1 MRRIF
6 VLMAVMAVLVTD
18 VAGKERTNGEMLS
31 IARETLF
38 RGDAAKAKGANVE
51 LRQVR
56 DSRQLG
62 VFTADGY
69 GFVVVNRDDA
79 GRTILGLSATDY
91 DADNMPDG
99 LKWWLE
105 NTEDALAN
113 GIKGSFYA
121 DILNVDAVIDNFIT
135 TKWNQQAPFNNK
147 CPMVTSGSKSRTAP
161 TGCVATALS
170 QVMNYY
176 KYPEQGKGEGT
187 YSVTNDKKTTSYTV
201 NISGTYDYNSLK
213 DTYSRSETDDEAIS
227 TLSFE
232 VGAACAMEY
241 GYSGSGTSF
250 IKAAQAM
257 ANNFSY
263 DSLALNYHY
272 GGHYLEDEWL
282 TMIRKEMEANRPVL
296 YGSADP
302 TYGGHAFL
310 FTGLDTE
317 GKVWINWGWGGDGDG
332 WFAIDQLTVNQL
344 NFCKLQQ
351 MLTGFVPRMEP
362 TEDEENLSYI
372 LYLENKGL
380 SLALTGNTVYINS
393 YSIVNYSW
401 RVFKGEVR
409 CVVENRATGD
419 KAYRTIFGEEKLFG
433 PFIVRSYKI
442 QNNLSYWFKKSYP
455 NGFPEG
461 NYKVYMECKSTE
473 EKEWQTIRRE
483 GDLACYSWFSVNDD
497 GTVIVDNESP
507 TTVIG
512 DVKTDTVGENMGT
525 YDLGGRKVNGKDNKT
540 TRMVIRRNGKG
551 VEKILEI
558 K

>member
-135 TKWNQQAPFNNK
+135 TTWNQQAPFNNK

-227 TLSFE
+227 TLLFE

-332 WFAIDQLTVNQL
+332 
-344 NFCKLQQ
+344 
-351 MLTGFVPRMEP
+351 
-362 TEDEENLSYI
+362 
-372 LYLENKGL
+372 
-380 SLALTGNTVYINS
+380 
-393 YSIVNYSW
+393 
-401 RVFKGEVR
+401 
-409 CVVENRATGD
+409 
-419 KAYRTIFGEEKLFG
+419 
-433 PFIVRSYKI
+433 
-442 QNNLSYWFKKSYP
+442 
-455 NGFPEG
+455 
-461 NYKVYMECKSTE
+461 
-473 EKEWQTIRRE
+473 
-483 GDLACYSWFSVNDD
+483 
-497 GTVIVDNESP
+497 TVIVDNESP
-507 TTVIG
+507 TTAIG

-540 TRMVIRRNGKG
+540 TRMLIRRNGKG

>member
-1 MRRIF
+1 MRRVF
-6 VLMAVMAVLVTD
+6 VLMAVMAVLLTD

-38 RGDAAKAKGANVE
+38 RGDAAKAKGTNVE

-62 VFTADGY
+62 VFAADGY

-91 DADNMPDG
+91 EADNMPDG

-113 GIKGSFYA
+113 GIRGSFYA
-121 DILNVDAVIDNFIT
+121 DILNVDAVINNFIT

-147 CPMVTSGSKSRTAP
+147 CPTVTSGSKSRTAP

-201 NISGTYDYNSLK
+201 NISGTYDYKSLK
-213 DTYSRSETDDEAIS
+213 DTYPSSETDDEAIS
-227 TLSFE
+227 TLLFE
-232 VGAACAMEY
+232 VGAACAMDY
-241 GYSGSGTSF
+241 GYSGSGTNF

-282 TMIRKEMEANRPVL
+282 TMIRKEMEARRPVL

-310 FTGLDTE
+310 FSGLDTE

-332 WFAIDQLTVNQL
+332 WFAIDQLTVNQF

-351 MLTGFVPRMEP
+351 MLTGFVPRTEP

-372 LYLENKGL
+372 LFLENKGL
-380 SLALTGNTVYINS
+380 SLALTDNTVYVNP

-483 GDLACYSWFSVNDD
+483 EDLACYAWFSVNDD

-507 TTVIG
+507 TTAIG
-512 DVKTDTVGENMGT
+512 NVKTDIVGENMGT
-525 YDLGGRKVNGKDNKT
+525 YDLGGRKVNGEDIKN
-540 TRMVIRRNGKG
+540 TRMVIRRNGKS
-551 VEKILEI
+551 VKKILE
-558 K
+558 KK